1 MKKPS
6 ELIVS
11 TLAASDV
18 SDWLKWETLSREEV
32 AKCNIFSVNKIL
44 AANKSDRDKRGRFF
58 SLSCGPWVNVIAVT
72 HDRKL
77 VMVEQYRHGI
87 EDLTLEVPG
96 GSIEDTDVD
105 ALAAAARE
113 LREETGCIAERWT
126 LLGKNHPNPALQN
139 NLCYTYLA
147 EGVHFFEEPQFDA
160 SGTERIRVR
169 HVGLDEISSLI
180 SDGTVSH
187 ALVIVA
193 FHFLALKRPDLM
205 SNILNFPS
213 KSLLENMD

>member
-6 ELIVS
+6 EPLVG
-11 TLAASDV
+11 TFAAIDD
-18 SDWLKWETLSREEV
+18 SDWLKWETRSREEV
-32 AKCNIFSVNKIL
+32 AQCSIFSVNKIV
-44 AANKSDRDKRGRFF
+44 AENKSDHDKRGRFF
-58 SLSCGPWVNVIAVT
+58 SLSCGPWVNVIALT

-96 GSIEDTDVD
+96 GSIDDTDID

-113 LREETGCIAERWT
+113 LREETGCIAERWSF
-126 LLGKNHPNPALQN
+126 LGKNHPNPALQN

-147 EGVHFFEEPQFDA
+147 EGVHCCEEPKFDG

-169 HVGLDEISSLI
+169 HVGLDKINSLI

-193 FHFLALKRPDLM
+193 FHFLGLKRPDLI
-205 SNILNFPS
+205 SSALNTPS
-213 KSLLENMD
+213 KSLLENID